1 MPGLEGTI
9 FGCVGLAQASVRC
22 ADEAGVGREHLYTR
36 TLGAFDR
43 STFSIREFGHN

>member
-22 ADEAGVGREHLYTR
+22 ADEADVGREHLYTR
-36 TLGAFDR
+36 TLRVFDR
-43 STFSIREFGHN
+43 SALRIRGFGHN